1 MKNKRIAAGFFL
13 LIGITVLAFKSERA
27 PALPELFQPATT
39 TQSVAAS
46 PEVLRVAHVA
56 LNPKT
61 AAVLMTAGSQVAL
74 SPFKKNL
81 LTVQVTSV
89 RATSPTG
96 KTSIGIVAGEPD
108 SQVIFVEE
116 NGTFAGSV
124 MRADGTLFTLTH
136 TGNGVYRFA
145 EIDTET
151 GGICEEDHGAAEW
164 SPDRTA
170 TIQRL
175 EFLNS
180 RTGERAK
187 DGRKMVR
194 SPSTVKVVST
204 ASDSNPSSQAC
215 HASKQYQSDSSGGGS
230 GSGSKAKIGLM
241 VVYSE
246 GVIKQHGDLD
256 GLTSAIKLGI
266 EQVNLA
272 FDRSKVN
279 AEVSFVHAQQIDYK
293 TAGDL
298 VADLKNITYARESL
312 VSEVRALRESKGAD
326 LVTMLVDGGG
336 GGVGWLL
343 TSLNPAR
350 KYGFNA
356 INGRYINTYVLAH
369 ELGHNL
375 GCEHARKDSS
385 VSNAG
390 ATPYAYG
397 HRFQATSDGCTKQ
410 VRTIMAYSPGR
421 WVGHF
426 SNPRVKY
433 QGTATGVSGKADN
446 VGTINKTASIVA
458 DYY

>member
-1 MKNKRIAAGFFL
+1 MKNIKRIAVVL
-13 LIGITVLAFKSERA
+13 LPIIGMALYVIKPERA
-27 PALPELFQPATT
+27 PAVPELFQPATST
-39 TQSVAAS
+39 VAAVVT
-46 PEVLRVAHVA
+46 PEVVRVSHVA
-56 LNPKT
+56 LNPKAT
-61 AAVLMTAGSQVAL
+61 AELMATGSKVTL
-74 SPFKKNL
+74 KPFKKVT
-81 LTVQVTSV
+81 LTVQVNSV
-89 RATSPTG
+89 RASSPSG
-96 KTSIGIVAGEPD
+96 KTSIGIVAGEPE
-108 SQVIFVEE
+108 SQVIFTEE

-124 MRADGTLFTLTH
+124 MRADGTLYTLTH

-151 GGICEEDHGAAEW
+151 TGICDEGDKPSEF

-170 TIQRL
+170 RIQHLQVQVGSTSGSSKISRSKVR
-175 EFLNS
+175 ERSKNDSSASTDTSKNTYSGRNS
-180 RTGERAK
+180 F
-187 DGRKMVR
+187 
-194 SPSTVKVVST
+194 
-204 ASDSNPSSQAC
+204 
-215 HASKQYQSDSSGGGS
+215 QSDSSGS
-230 GSGSKAKIGLM
+230 SSKAKIGLM
-241 VVYSE
+241 VVYSA
-246 GVIKQHGDLD
+246 GVLNQHGGED
-256 GLTSAIKLGI
+256 GLKSAIKLGV

-272 FDRSKVN
+272 FERSKIN
-279 AEVSFVHAQQIDYK
+279 AEVSLVHTHQIKYK
-293 TAGDL
+293 TAGNL
-298 VADLKNITYARESL
+298 VTDLKNITYAKESL
-312 VSEVRALRESKGAD
+312 ASEVRALRESKGAD

-350 KYGFNA
+350 QYGFNA
-356 INGRYINTYVLAH
+356 INGLYINTYVLAH

-375 GCEHARKDSS
+375 GCEHARNDAS

-397 HRFQATSDGCTKQ
+397 HRFNATSDGSTKQ

-433 QGTATGVSGKADN
+433 QGTATGVSGKSDN

>member
-1 MKNKRIAAGFFL
+1 MKNMKRFSVVL
-13 LIGITVLAFKSERA
+13 LLPIIGMAMYALKPERTSVI
-27 PALPELFQPATT
+27 PELFKPSPAAR
-39 TQSVAAS
+39 AAVVS
-46 PEVLRVAHVA
+46 PEELRVTHVA
-56 LNPKT
+56 LNPKA
-61 AAVLMTAGSQVAL
+61 AAVLMTTGSKVAL
-74 SPFKKNL
+74 SPFKKVS
-81 LTVQVTSV
+81 LTVQVNTV
-89 RATSPTG
+89 RGSSSQG
-96 KTSIGIVAGEPD
+96 RTSIGIVAGEPD
-108 SQVIFVEE
+108 SQVIFTEE

-124 MRADGTLFTLTH
+124 MKADGTLFTLTH
-136 TGNGVYRFA
+136 TGRGVYRFT
-145 EIDTET
+145 EIDTEA
-151 GGICEEDHGAAEW
+151 GGICDEGGKPAEW

-170 TIQRL
+170 AIQHL
-175 EFLNS
+175 QIVATGGAAKIS
-180 RTGERAK
+180 RGKAR
-187 DGRKMVR
+187 G
-194 SPSTVKVVST
+194 
-204 ASDSNPSSQAC
+204 
-215 HASKQYQSDSSGGGS
+215 QSRDKSSGRSDTSKGTYTSRNSFQADNSSGSS
-230 GSGSKAKIGLM
+230 GSGSKATIGLM
-241 VVYSE
+241 VVYSA
-246 GVIKQHGDLD
+246 GVVTQHGGED
-256 GLTSAIKLGI
+256 GLKSAIKLGV

-272 FDRSKVN
+272 FERSKVN
-279 AEVSFVHAQQIDYK
+279 AEVSLVHTHQIDYK

-298 VADLKNITYARESL
+298 VADLKNITYVREAL

-375 GCEHARKDSS
+375 GCEHARNDSS

-397 HRFQATSDGCTKQ
+397 HRFNATSDGGSKQ

-433 QGTATGVSGKADN
+433 QGAPTGVSSKADN